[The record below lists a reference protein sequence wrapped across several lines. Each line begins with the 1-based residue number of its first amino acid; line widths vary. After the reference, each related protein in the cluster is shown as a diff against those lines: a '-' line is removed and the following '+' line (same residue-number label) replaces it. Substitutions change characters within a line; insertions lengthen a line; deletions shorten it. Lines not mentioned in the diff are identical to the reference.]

1 MSKDWFTS
9 IIDKDER
16 MRAIPSDREPSEA
29 RRSDEAAGFVA
40 TFIIDRSAIFRAGLT
55 HALSGTRFRVL
66 AHDASL
72 DAGLLENI
80 ETLAHDQVLLLIG
93 LDEDNAHIG
102 SDIPRLRSSNPKIRV
117 VLLSSRFSSDEG
129 LAALSAGVNGYLAK
143 NELEPRL
150 LLEFLA
156 LIVQGTTIVS
166 KAFGDAAAADSSAP
180 RTETAA
186 EAAPPIE
193 TTPSRPIS
201 LSERELL
208 IVSWLMRGAP
218 NKQIARDL
226 NIAEATVKVHVKSVL
241 RKIGVRNR
249 IQAAIWGMNNFDR
262 QLQSSNKPAERS
274 VPPARPPSTE

>member
-1 MSKDWFTS
+1 
-9 IIDKDER
+9 
-16 MRAIPSDREPSEA
+16 MRAIPSDQEPSEA
-29 RRSDEAAGFVA
+29 RRSDEAADFVA
-40 TFIIDRSAIFRAGLT
+40 TFIVDRSAIFRAGLT

-72 DAGLLENI
+72 DAPLLESI
-80 ETLAHDQVLLLIG
+80 ETLAHDHVLLLIG
-93 LDEDNAHIG
+93 LDEDDAQIG
-102 SDIPRLRSSNPKIRV
+102 VDIPRLRGSNPKIRI
-117 VLLSSRFSSDEG
+117 VLLSGRFSSDEG

-143 NELEPRL
+143 NELEPQL

-166 KAFGDAAAADSSAP
+166 KAFGDAAAADSPAP
-180 RTETAA
+180 RTAAAA

-262 QLQSSNKPAERS
+262 QLQSSNKPTERS
-274 VPPARPPSTE
+274 VPTARPPSTE